1 MTRWNETPS
10 ATGDAR
16 AFTGRA
22 LAPDLA
28 RGVMLLAISLAHA
41 PLFVTRTDPGTVGGL
56 LQTVFVLNHAR
67 PLFAF
72 LFGYALVQLLR
83 NQQERGSDWG
93 SASRLLRR
101 RGWWLTAF
109 GLAHAA
115 VLVPVDILAAYGLCS
130 ILLVGLLRRDDAAL
144 LWTAGLVLIPCT
156 VVVGVGMYEPMTQN
170 TSLFA
175 VLSAAAGD
183 ASPWEMFVS
192 RITRLPA
199 RTGLCLL
206 LIIPGTALGMWA
218 ARRRILDDPAA
229 HRPFLVRA
237 TIVTTALSVA
247 GSLPAW
253 LIESNLWPDP
263 SRTAMIVAAGAQPLT
278 GYFGGIG
285 MAGLVA
291 LVALRAGRRHGPL
304 TTAVQALGR
313 RSLTFYLFQSVVF
326 VAVFYPYG
334 LDLQDDLGFAGAVVV
349 AVTTWALSIVG
360 ADLMRRA
367 GHRGP
372 AEILLRRLAYR

>member
-1 MTRWNETPS
+1 MTRRNSPPPANGHSPAST
-10 ATGDAR
+10 AR
-16 AFTGRA
+16 AP
-22 LAPDLA
+22 APDLA
-28 RGVMLLAISLAHA
+28 RGVMLLAIALTHA
-41 PLFVTRTDPGTVGGL
+41 PLFVTGTDPGVVGGL

-72 LFGYALVQLLR
+72 LFGYALVQLLHR
-83 NQQERGSDWG
+83 RRERGGDWT
-93 SASRLLRR
+93 SARKLLRR
-101 RGWWLTAF
+101 RGWWLIVL
-109 GLAHAA
+109 GLAHTALLA
-115 VLVPVDILAAYGLCS
+115 PVDILAAYGLCS
-130 ILLVGLLRRDDAAL
+130 VLLVGLLRRGDAVL

-156 VVVGVGMYEPMTQN
+156 VAVAVGMYEPMTRD

-183 ASPWEMFVS
+183 RTPWEMFVS
-192 RITRLPA
+192 RVTSLPA

-206 LIIPGTALGMWA
+206 LVVPGTALGMWA
-218 ARRRILDDPAA
+218 ARRRVLDDPAA

-263 SRTAMIVAAGAQPLT
+263 SGTAMIIAAGAQPLT

-285 MAGLVA
+285 VAGLVA
-291 LVALRAGRRHGPL
+291 LVALRADRRRGPL

-334 LDLQDDLGFAGAVVV
+334 LNLQDDLGFAGAVVV
-349 AVTTWALSIVG
+349 AVLTWAVSVAG

-367 GHRGP
+367 GYRGP